1 MQTPDKKLFHD
12 MQEHSEKFS
21 DQELEAMMDNL
32 DQMPDVDEA
41 WQQFAQQHIHSE
53 SPTHTWRKIAAMI
66 IGILMVSGIAIAA
79 VHIIR
84 QSYQQQSSP
93 VEKTAIANNTAKADP
108 VDTRGNGN
116 TIAGSVTFDNI
127 LFDKVLAE
135 IAGYYHA
142 VVVFQ
147 NEKARQ
153 IRLFYEWDQRNSIE
167 EVAEQLNN
175 FEQVSISIKGDSIII
190 K

>member
-12 MQEHSEKFS
+12 MQEHSEKYS
-21 DQELEAMMDNL
+21 DQELEAMMNNL
-32 DQMPDVDEA
+32 DQMPDVNEA
-41 WQQFAQQHIHSE
+41 WQQFAQQHIHPE
-53 SPTHTWRKIAAMI
+53 SPTYTWRKIAAMI
-66 IGILMVSGIAIAA
+66 VGILMVSGIAIAA
-79 VHIIR
+79 VHIVR

-93 VEKTAIANNTAKADP
+93 VEKAVIVNHADTAMP
-108 VDTRGNGN
+108 VDTRGNGT
-116 TIAGSVTFDNI
+116 TIAASVTFDNI
-127 LFDKVLAE
+127 FFDKVLAE

-153 IRLFYEWDQRNSIE
+153 LRLYYEWDQRNSIE

-175 FEQVSISIKGDSIII
+175 FEQVNISIKGDSIII